1 MVAHLAPQGPRLR
14 PGQGEAVA
22 PPRAP
27 AARSGEERGLLSLGK
42 ARPVV
47 QNLHL
52 KAFLLQEAETHLAV
66 GRLEGVLQQV
76 AEDARQALPYG
87 GVAGGEPPF
96 KAEA

>member
-52 KAFLLQEAETHLAV
+52 KAFLLQEAETHLAL
-66 GRLEGVLQQV
+66 GRPRAFSSRWPRML
-76 AEDARQALPYG
+76 ARLSPM
-87 GVAGGEPPF
+87 
-96 KAEA
+96 EA